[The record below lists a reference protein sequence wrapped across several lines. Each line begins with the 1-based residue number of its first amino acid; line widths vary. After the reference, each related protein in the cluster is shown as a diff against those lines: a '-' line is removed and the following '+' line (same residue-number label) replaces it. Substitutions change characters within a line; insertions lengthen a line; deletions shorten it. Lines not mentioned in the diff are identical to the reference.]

1 MTYSKYN
8 VGKDETFMKKKILKG
23 TLIGIG
29 AVVCFALGW
38 LANNLCIYKAMDDIG
53 DLLDALEDEFE
64 EEDIFEEV
72 EEELYGSAKEQ

>member
-1 MTYSKYN
+1 
-8 VGKDETFMKKKILKG
+8 MKKKILKG

-53 DLLDALEDEFE
+53 DLLDDLEDEFEE

-72 EEELYGSAKEQ
+72 EEELYGSAKGQ